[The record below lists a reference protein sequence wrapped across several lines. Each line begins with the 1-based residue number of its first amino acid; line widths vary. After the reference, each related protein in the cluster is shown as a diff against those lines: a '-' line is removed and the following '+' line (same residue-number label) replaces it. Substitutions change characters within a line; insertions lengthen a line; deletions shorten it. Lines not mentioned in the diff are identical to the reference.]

1 MALPFRQTPDT
12 TRIKETAV
20 QTPRIG
26 MIGLGLMGL
35 GIATNIVQKG
45 FALTAMSH
53 AGNQPLDDLLKAG
66 ATTAPTA
73 QAVAQASDI
82 VILCVNGSAQV
93 EAILAGDTGLLAG
106 LRAGMTV
113 IDCSTSIPAS
123 TLQVSAQLQQL
134 GVRFMD
140 AAMTRTPNEAMQ
152 GRLNLLVGGE
162 AALLE
167 TCRPLLSTFAENIV
181 HAGPVGSG
189 HRMKLLHNFVSLG
202 SVTLLAEAAACA
214 RRSGIDDAVFVEV
227 LEKGGGWGAALE
239 RLKPYLLEGKT
250 SGLRFSMGN
259 ALKDLTYYGEMA
271 GETGSHH
278 AAATALQGTL
288 AAACKAG
295 DPQKLLP
302 ELVSQLSAGAL
313 KA

>member
-1 MALPFRQTPDT
+1 L
-12 TRIKETAV
+12 
-20 QTPRIG
+20 
-26 MIGLGLMGL
+26 
-35 GIATNIVQKG
+35 IA
-45 FALTAMSH
+45 
-53 AGNQPLDDLLKAG
+53 AG
-66 ATTAPTA
+66 AHTAPTA
-73 QAVAQASDI
+73 QAVAQASDT

-93 EAILAGDTGLLAG
+93 EAILAGDTGLLMG
-106 LRAGMTV
+106 LREGMTV

-123 TLQVSAQLQQL
+123 TQQVAAKLAQR

-152 GRLNLLVGGE
+152 GRLNLLVGGD

-167 TCRPLLSTFAENIV
+167 ECRPLLSTFAENIV
-181 HAGPVGSG
+181 HAGAVSAG
-189 HRMKLLHNFVSLG
+189 HSMKLLHNFVSLG

-239 RLKPYLLEGKT
+239 RLKPYLLRGET

-259 ALKDLTYYGEMA
+259 ALKDLGYYADMA
-271 GETGSHH
+271 RETGSHD
-278 AAATALQGTL
+278 AAATAMQSTL
-288 AAACKAG
+288 AAACQTV
-295 DPQKLLP
+295 DPQTLLP
-302 ELVSQLSAGAL
+302 ELVGQLAKGAL

>member
-1 MALPFRQTPDT
+1 MQNH
-12 TRIKETAV
+12 
-20 QTPRIG
+20 RIG

-35 GIATNIVQKG
+35 GIATNIVKKG
-45 FALTAMSH
+45 FALTAMEH
-53 AGNQPLDDLLKAG
+53 PGNQPLGDLIAAG
-66 ATTAPTA
+66 AHTAPTA

-93 EAILAGDTGLLAG
+93 EAILTGDTGLLAG
-106 LRAGMTV
+106 LREGMTV
-113 IDCSTSIPAS
+113 IDCSTSIPGS
-123 TLQVSAQLQQL
+123 TQQVAAKLAQH

-152 GRLNLLVGGE
+152 GRLNLLVGGD

-167 TCRPLLSTFAENIV
+167 EVRPLLSTFAENIA
-181 HAGPVGSG
+181 HAGAVSAG
-189 HRMKLLHNFVSLG
+189 HSMKLLHNFVSLG

-239 RLKPYLLEGKT
+239 RLKPYLLRGET

-259 ALKDLTYYGEMA
+259 ALKDLGYYADMA
-271 GETGSHH
+271 RETGSHD
-278 AAATALQGTL
+278 AAAMAMQNTL
-288 AAACKAG
+288 AAACQAV
-295 DPQKLLP
+295 DPQTLLP
-302 ELVSQLSAGAL
+302 ELVGQLAKGTL

>member
-1 MALPFRQTPDT
+1 M
-12 TRIKETAV
+12 

-35 GIATNIVQKG
+35 GIATNIVNKG

-53 AGNQPLDDLLKAG
+53 AGNQPLADLTAAG
-66 ATTAPTA
+66 AQTAPTA
-73 QAVAQASDI
+73 QAVAECSDV
-82 VILCVNGSAQV
+82 VILCVNGSVQV
-93 EAILAGDTGLLAG
+93 EAILAGDTGLLSG
-106 LRAGMTV
+106 LRPGMTV
-113 IDCSTSIPAS
+113 IDCSTSLPA
-123 TLQVSAQLQQL
+123 TTVQVAAQLAER

-152 GRLNLLVGGE
+152 GRLNLLVGGD

-167 TCRPLLSTFAENIV
+167 ECRPLLATFAENIV
-181 HAGPVGSG
+181 HAGPVGAG

-214 RRSGIDDAVFVEV
+214 RRAGIDDALFVEV

-239 RLKPYLLEGKT
+239 RLKPYLLRGDS

-271 GETGSHH
+271 HETGSHD
-278 AAATALQGTL
+278 AAAKALQATL
-288 AAACKAG
+288 AQACQAV
-295 DPQKLLP
+295 DPQTPLP
-302 ELVSQLSAGAL
+302 ALVGQLEKGSR
-313 KA
+313 

>member
-1 MALPFRQTPDT
+1 MALPFRQTLHT
-12 TRIKETAV
+12 TRIKERAL

-123 TLQVSAQLQQL
+123 TLQVADQLQQL
-134 GVRFMD
+134 GVHFMD

-152 GRLNLLVGGE
+152 GRLNLLVGGD

-214 RRSGIDDAVFVEV
+214 RRSGIDDAVFVDV

-271 GETGSHH
+271 SETGSHQ

-288 AAACKAG
+288 AAACKTG

>member
-1 MALPFRQTPDT
+1 MNNT
-12 TRIKETAV
+12 
-20 QTPRIG
+20 RIG

-35 GIATNIVQKG
+35 GIATNIVKKG
-45 FALTAMSH
+45 FALTAMEH
-53 AGNQPLDDLLKAG
+53 PGNQPLGDLIAAG
-66 ATTAPTA
+66 ASTAPTA

-106 LRAGMTV
+106 LREGMTV

-123 TLQVSAQLQQL
+123 TQQVAATLAQR

-152 GRLNLLVGGE
+152 GRLNLLIGGD

-167 TCRPLLSTFAENIV
+167 EVRPLLSTFAENIV
-181 HAGPVGSG
+181 HAGGVSAG
-189 HRMKLLHNFVSLG
+189 HSMKLLHNFVSLG

-239 RLKPYLLEGKT
+239 RLKPYLLRGET

-259 ALKDLTYYGEMA
+259 ALKDLGYYVNMASDASAQHAIADAVAGTYDHA
-271 GETGSHH
+271 VQQGSRCSRK
-278 AAATALQGTL
+278 QSR
-288 AAACKAG
+288 
-295 DPQKLLP
+295 PNR
-302 ELVSQLSAGAL
+302 SQTTSTTT
-313 KA
+313 

>member
-1 MALPFRQTPDT
+1 MQN
-12 TRIKETAV
+12 
-20 QTPRIG
+20 PRIG

-35 GIATNIVQKG
+35 GIATNIVKKG
-45 FALTAMSH
+45 FVLTAMDH
-53 AGNQPLDDLLKAG
+53 PGNQPLGELMAAG

-93 EAILAGDTGLLAG
+93 EAILAGETGLLAG

-113 IDCSTSIPAS
+113 IDCSTSIPGS
-123 TLQVSAQLQQL
+123 TQQVAATLAQQ

-152 GRLNLLVGGE
+152 GRLNLLIGSE

-167 TCRPLLSTFAENIV
+167 EVRPLLSTFAENIV
-181 HAGPVGSG
+181 HAGGVSAG
-189 HRMKLLHNFVSLG
+189 HSMKLLHNFVSLG

-239 RLKPYLLEGKT
+239 RLKPYLLRGET

-259 ALKDLTYYGEMA
+259 ALKDLGYYADMA
-271 GETGSHH
+271 QQTGSHD
-278 AAATALQGTL
+278 AAAQAMQATL
-288 AAACKAG
+288 AAACQAV
-295 DPQKLLP
+295 DPQTLLP
-302 ELVSQLSAGAL
+302 ELVGQLAKGTL
-313 KA
+313 KT

>member
-1 MALPFRQTPDT
+1 MDKKPS
-12 TRIKETAV
+12 V
-20 QTPRIG
+20 G

-35 GIATNIVQKG
+35 GIATNIVKKG
-45 FALTAMSH
+45 HSLTAMTH
-53 AGNQPLDDLLKAG
+53 AGNQPLDALIAAG
-66 ATTAPTA
+66 ARTAPTA

-93 EAILAGDTGLLAG
+93 EAILAGDAGDGGLLAG
-106 LRAGMTV
+106 LREGMTV

-123 TLQVSAQLQQL
+123 TLQVAAQLAQR

-152 GRLNLLVGGE
+152 GRLNLLVGGD

-167 TCRPLLSTFAENIV
+167 ACRPLLATFAENIV
-181 HAGPVGSG
+181 HVGAVGAG

-227 LEKGGGWGAALE
+227 LDSGGGRGIALE
-239 RLKPYLLEGKT
+239 RLKPYLLHGET
-250 SGLRFSMGN
+250 SGLRFSMAN
-259 ALKDLTYYGEMA
+259 ALKDLGYYADMA
-271 GETGSHH
+271 RETGAHDM
-278 AAATALQGTL
+278 AAQALQATL
-288 AAACKAG
+288 AAACQAV
-295 DPQKLLP
+295 DPQTLVP
-302 ELVSQLSAGAL
+302 ELVGVLQKGPL
-313 KA
+313 KG

>member
-1 MALPFRQTPDT
+1 MSTQ
-12 TRIKETAV
+12 
-20 QTPRIG
+20 RIG

-35 GIATNIVQKG
+35 GIATNIVKKG
-45 FALTAMSH
+45 FALTAMEH
-53 AGNQPLDDLLKAG
+53 PGNQPLGDLIAAG
-66 ATTAPTA
+66 AKTAATA

-93 EAILAGDTGLLAG
+93 EAILAGETGLLAG

-113 IDCSTSIPAS
+113 IDSSTSIPGS
-123 TLQVSAQLQQL
+123 TQQVAATLAQR

-152 GRLNLLVGGE
+152 GRLNLLIGGD
-162 AALLE
+162 ATLLE
-167 TCRPLLSTFAENIV
+167 EVRPLLSTFAENIV
-181 HAGPVGSG
+181 HAGGVSAG
-189 HRMKLLHNFVSLG
+189 HSMKLLHNFVSLG

-239 RLKPYLLEGKT
+239 RLKPYLLRGET
-250 SGLRFSMGN
+250 SGLRFSMAN
-259 ALKDLTYYGEMA
+259 ALKDLGYYADMA
-271 GETGSHH
+271 HESGSHD
-278 AAATALQGTL
+278 AAAQAMHRTL
-288 AAACKAG
+288 AAACQAV
-295 DPQKLLP
+295 DPQTLLP
-302 ELVSQLSAGAL
+302 ELVGQLAKGSL

>member
-1 MALPFRQTPDT
+1 MD
-12 TRIKETAV
+12 KS
-20 QTPRIG
+20 PRIG

-35 GIATNIVQKG
+35 GIATNIVKKG
-45 FALTAMSH
+45 FALTAMEH
-53 AGNQPLDDLLKAG
+53 VGNQPLADLIAAG
-66 ATTAPTA
+66 AHTAPTA

-93 EAILAGDTGLLAG
+93 EAILAGDHGLLAG
-106 LRAGMTV
+106 LREGMTV

-123 TLQVSAQLQQL
+123 TQQVAAKLAQR

-152 GRLNLLVGGE
+152 GRLNLLVGGD

-167 TCRPLLSTFAENIV
+167 ACRPLLSTFAENIV
-181 HAGPVGSG
+181 HAGGVSAG
-189 HRMKLLHNFVSLG
+189 HSMKLLHNFVSLG

-239 RLKPYLLEGKT
+239 RLKPYLLRGET
-250 SGLRFSMGN
+250 SGLRFSMAN
-259 ALKDLTYYGEMA
+259 ALKDLGYYADMA
-271 GETGSHH
+271 RGAGAHD
-278 AAATALQGTL
+278 AAAQALQATME
-288 AAACKAG
+288 AACKAV
-295 DPQKLLP
+295 DPQTLVP
-302 ELVSQLSAGAL
+302 ELVGVLQKGPL
-313 KA
+313 KG

>member
-1 MALPFRQTPDT
+1 MQA
-12 TRIKETAV
+12 
-20 QTPRIG
+20 PRIG

-35 GIATNIVQKG
+35 GIATNIVKKG
-45 FALTAMSH
+45 FSLTAMSH
-53 AGNQPLDDLLKAG
+53 AGNQPLGDLLKAG

-73 QAVAQASDI
+73 QAVAKASDI

-113 IDCSTSIPAS
+113 IDCSTSLPAS
-123 TLQVSAQLQQL
+123 TMEVASKLQQL
-134 GVRFMD
+134 GVNFMD

-152 GRLNLLVGGE
+152 GRLNLLVGGD
-162 AALLE
+162 ANVLE
-167 TCRPLLSTFAENIV
+167 TCRPLLNTFAENIV
-181 HAGPVGSG
+181 HAGSIGSG

-202 SVTLLAEAAACA
+202 SVALLAEAAACA

-239 RLKPYLLEGKT
+239 RLKPYLLEGQT

-271 GETGSHH
+271 RESGSHMV
-278 AAATALQGTL
+278 AASALQATL
-288 AAACKAG
+288 AAACQAG

-302 ELVSQLSAGAL
+302 ELVGQLSAGAL
-313 KA
+313 FITT

>member
-1 MALPFRQTPDT
+1 MQN
-12 TRIKETAV
+12 
-20 QTPRIG
+20 PRIG

-35 GIATNIVQKG
+35 GIATNIVKKG
-45 FALTAMSH
+45 FALTAMEH
-53 AGNQPLDDLLKAG
+53 PGNQPLGDLIAAG
-66 ATTAPTA
+66 AHTAPTA
-73 QAVAQASDI
+73 QAVAQTSDT

-93 EAILAGDTGLLAG
+93 EAILAGDTGLLMG
-106 LRAGMTV
+106 LREGMTV

-123 TLQVSAQLQQL
+123 TQKVAAKLAQR

-152 GRLNLLVGGE
+152 GRLNLLVGGD

-167 TCRPLLSTFAENIV
+167 EVRPLLSTFAENIV
-181 HAGPVGSG
+181 HAGGVSAG
-189 HRMKLLHNFVSLG
+189 HSMKLLHNFVSLG

-239 RLKPYLLEGKT
+239 RLKPYLLRGET

-259 ALKDLTYYGEMA
+259 ALKDLGYYADMA
-271 GETGSHH
+271 RETGSHD
-278 AAATALQGTL
+278 AAATAMQSTL
-288 AAACKAG
+288 AAACQAV
-295 DPQKLLP
+295 DPQTLLP
-302 ELVSQLSAGAL
+302 ELVGQLSKGTL

>member
-1 MALPFRQTPDT
+1 
-12 TRIKETAV
+12 V

-73 QAVAQASDI
+73 QAVAQTSD
-82 VILCVNGSAQV
+82 VNGSAQV

-123 TLQVSAQLQQL
+123 TLQVADQLQQL
-134 GVRFMD
+134 GVHFMD

-167 TCRPLLSTFAENIV
+167 ACRPLLSTFAENIV

-214 RRSGIDDAVFVEV
+214 RRSGIEDAVFVEV

-271 GETGSHH
+271 SETGSHH
-278 AAATALQGTL
+278 AAATALQSTL

-302 ELVSQLSAGAL
+302 ELVGQLSAGAL

>member
-1 MALPFRQTPDT
+1 MSTQ
-12 TRIKETAV
+12 
-20 QTPRIG
+20 RIG

-35 GIATNIVQKG
+35 GIATNIVKKG
-45 FALTAMSH
+45 FALTAMEH
-53 AGNQPLDDLLKAG
+53 PGNQPLGDLIAAG
-66 ATTAPTA
+66 AKTAATA
-73 QAVAQASDI
+73 QAVAQASDT

-113 IDCSTSIPAS
+113 IDSSTSIPGS
-123 TLQVSAQLQQL
+123 TQQVAATLAQR

-152 GRLNLLVGGE
+152 GRLNLLIGGD
-162 AALLE
+162 ATLLE
-167 TCRPLLSTFAENIV
+167 EVRPLLSTFAENIV
-181 HAGPVGSG
+181 HAGGVSAG
-189 HRMKLLHNFVSLG
+189 HSMKLLHNFVSLG

-239 RLKPYLLEGKT
+239 RLKPYLLRGET
-250 SGLRFSMGN
+250 SGLRFSMAN
-259 ALKDLTYYGEMA
+259 ALKDLGYYADMA
-271 GETGSHH
+271 HESGSHD
-278 AAATALQGTL
+278 AAAQAMHRTL
-288 AAACKAG
+288 AAACQAV
-295 DPQKLLP
+295 DPQTLLP
-302 ELVSQLSAGAL
+302 ELVGQLAKGSL